1 MSLIMSSA
9 DDRLWVSL
17 AAITVFIGLSEIEI
31 GHRFWYAGRVFVYL
45 GTISFPLYLLHI
57 KFVAHAITFDKA
69 RQFLGLPPNA
79 TFFIIVI
86 LPLLL
91 AIGITPLMNRI
102 DKFLMAKLF
111 PKKVA
116 SGQ

>member
-1 MSLIMSSA
+1 
-9 DDRLWVSL
+9 VTVTT
-17 AAITVFIGLSEIEI
+17 ITVFVCLSEIQI
-31 GHRFWYAGRVFVYL
+31 GHRFWYAGKVFAYL

-69 RQFLGLPPNA
+69 RQFLGLPPDS
-79 TFFIIVI
+79 TFYIIMT

-91 AIGITPLMNRI
+91 AIAITPLMNRI

-111 PKKVA
+111 PNKVA